1 MVRRCFFAVLICA
14 ALVAAACGRA
24 AQQIESDPAL
34 DAQGILSRA
43 LNQGKS
49 EQLISD
55 HDQTVKMNT
64 VLNTSMD
71 GATVM
76 LNMRLDSK
84 RSGEQRMSE
93 VGAEIKVSAEAGR
106 NNSAKFYVLFQQE
119 ENEYHAYARL
129 EKGATSSKRGQ
140 EVLSE
145 EGMQDVLGQ
154 VQESSMAS
162 VEMYAEN
169 PEKIAAKEDNGT
181 YVVQLVPSHEAL
193 MKILNRSGSGGK
205 IDDLSNSYCLL
216 TLTVDKSTY
225 RMKNFTMELNADVT
239 VQGKKAKMDL
249 NVDMTSDET
258 QEVTLSIPPD
268 LQDAPETSLK
278 TFFSS

>member
-1 MVRRCFFAVLICA
+1 MVRRCFLAVLICA

-64 VLNTSMD
+64 VLKTSME
-71 GATVM
+71 GATVT

-106 NNSAKFYVLFQQE
+106 NNSAKFYVLFQQK
-119 ENEYHAYARL
+119 ENKYHAYARL
-129 EKGATSSKRGQ
+129 EKGSTSSKRGQ

-193 MKILNRSGSGGK
+193 MKILNRSGSGGQ

>member
-1 MVRRCFFAVLICA
+1 MVRRCFLAVLICA

-43 LNQGKS
+43 LNQGES

-64 VLNTSMD
+64 VLKTSME
-71 GATVM
+71 GATVT

>member
-1 MVRRCFFAVLICA
+1 MRRCFLAVLICA

-71 GATVM
+71 GATVT

>member
-64 VLNTSMD
+64 VLKTSME
-71 GATVM
+71 GATVT

-193 MKILNRSGSGGK
+193 MKILNRSGSGGQ

-249 NVDMTSDET
+249 KVDMTSDET
-258 QEVTLSIPPD
+258 QEVTLNVPPD

>member
-71 GATVM
+71 GATVT

-193 MKILNRSGSGGK
+193 MKILNRSGSGGQ

>member
-162 VEMYAEN
+162 VETYAEN

>member
-1 MVRRCFFAVLICA
+1 MVRRCFLAVLICA

-76 LNMRLDSK
+76 LNMSLDSK
-84 RSGEQRMSE
+84 QSGEQRMSE

-193 MKILNRSGSGGK
+193 MKILNRSGSGGQ

-249 NVDMTSDET
+249 KVDMTSDET
-258 QEVTLSIPPD
+258 QEVTLSVPPD

>member
-1 MVRRCFFAVLICA
+1 MVRRCFLAVLICA

-64 VLNTSMD
+64 VLKTSMD
-71 GATVM
+71 GATVTL
-76 LNMRLDSK
+76 LNMSLDSK
-84 RSGEQRMSE
+84 QSGEQRMSE
-93 VGAEIKVSAEAGR
+93 VGAEIKVLAGAGR

-119 ENEYHAYARL
+119 ENKYHAYARL
-129 EKGATSSKRGQ
+129 EKGSTSSKRGQ

-154 VQESSMAS
+154 VQEWRRWRCTRRTRR
-162 VEMYAEN
+162 
-169 PEKIAAKEDNGT
+169 K
-181 YVVQLVPSHEAL
+181 
-193 MKILNRSGSGGK
+193 
-205 IDDLSNSYCLL
+205 
-216 TLTVDKSTY
+216 
-225 RMKNFTMELNADVT
+225 
-239 VQGKKAKMDL
+239 
-249 NVDMTSDET
+249 
-258 QEVTLSIPPD
+258 
-268 LQDAPETSLK
+268 
-278 TFFSS
+278 

>member
-71 GATVM
+71 GATVT
-76 LNMRLDSK
+76 LNMSLDSK
-84 RSGEQRMSE
+84 QSGEQRMSE

>member
-1 MVRRCFFAVLICA
+1 VVRRCFFAVLICA

-64 VLNTSMD
+64 VLKTSME
-71 GATVM
+71 GATVT

-193 MKILNRSGSGGK
+193 MKILNRSGSGGQ

-249 NVDMTSDET
+249 KVDMTSDET
-258 QEVTLSIPPD
+258 QEVTLSVPPD

>member
-1 MVRRCFFAVLICA
+1 MVRRCFLAVLICA

-64 VLNTSMD
+64 VLKTSME
-71 GATVM
+71 GATVT

-181 YVVQLVPSHEAL
+181 YVVQLVPSHDAL

-268 LQDAPETSLK
+268 LTDAPETSLK

>member
-64 VLNTSMD
+64 VLKTSME
-71 GATVM
+71 GATVT

-249 NVDMTSDET
+249 NVDMTSDKT

>member
-1 MVRRCFFAVLICA
+1 MRRCFFAVLICA

-64 VLNTSMD
+64 VLKTSME
-71 GATVM
+71 GATVT

>member
-64 VLNTSMD
+64 VLKTSMD
-71 GATVM
+71 GATVT

>member
-64 VLNTSMD
+64 VLKTSMD

>member
-64 VLNTSMD
+64 VLKTSME
-71 GATVM
+71 GATVT

-193 MKILNRSGSGGK
+193 MKILNRSGSGGQ

>member
-71 GATVM
+71 GATVT

-258 QEVTLSIPPD
+258 QEVTLSVPPD

>member
-64 VLNTSMD
+64 VLKTSME
-71 GATVM
+71 GATVT

-239 VQGKKAKMDL
+239 DQGKKAKMDL

>member
-1 MVRRCFFAVLICA
+1 VRRCFFAVLICA

-64 VLNTSMD
+64 VLKTSME
-71 GATVM
+71 GATVT

-249 NVDMTSDET
+249 NVDMTSDKT

>member
-1 MVRRCFFAVLICA
+1 MVRRCFLAVLICA

-64 VLNTSMD
+64 VLKTSME
-71 GATVM
+71 GATVT

-181 YVVQLVPSHEAL
+181 YVVQLVPSHDAL

>member
-71 GATVM
+71 GATVT
-76 LNMRLDSK
+76 LNMSLDSK
-84 RSGEQRMSE
+84 QSGEQRMSE

-129 EKGATSSKRGQ
+129 EKGSTSSKQGQ

-249 NVDMTSDET
+249 KVDMTSDET
-258 QEVTLSIPPD
+258 QEVTLSVPPD

>member
-1 MVRRCFFAVLICA
+1 MVRRCFLAVLICA

-71 GATVM
+71 GATVT
-76 LNMRLDSK
+76 LNMSLDSK
-84 RSGEQRMSE
+84 QSGEQRMSE

-129 EKGATSSKRGQ
+129 EKGSTSSKQGQ

-249 NVDMTSDET
+249 KVDMTSDET
-258 QEVTLSIPPD
+258 QEVTLSVPPD

>member
-1 MVRRCFFAVLICA
+1 MRRCFFAVLICA

-71 GATVM
+71 GATVT

-258 QEVTLSIPPD
+258 QEVTLSVPPD

>member
-1 MVRRCFFAVLICA
+1 MRRCFFAVLICA

-71 GATVM
+71 GATVT

-225 RMKNFTMELNADVT
+225 RMKNFTMELNAGVT

>member
-1 MVRRCFFAVLICA
+1 VVRRCFFAVLICA

-43 LNQGKS
+43 LNQGES

-64 VLNTSMD
+64 VLKTSME
-71 GATVM
+71 GATVT

>member
-1 MVRRCFFAVLICA
+1 VVRRCFFAVLICA

-64 VLNTSMD
+64 VLKTSME
-71 GATVM
+71 GATVT

-249 NVDMTSDET
+249 KVDMTSDET

>member
-1 MVRRCFFAVLICA
+1 MRRCFFSVLICA
-14 ALVAAACGRA
+14 ALVAAAGGRA

>member
-1 MVRRCFFAVLICA
+1 MRRCFFAVLICA

-71 GATVM
+71 GATVT

-249 NVDMTSDET
+249 KVDMTSDET
-258 QEVTLSIPPD
+258 QEVTLSVPPD

>member
-1 MVRRCFFAVLICA
+1 MVRRCFLAVLICA

-64 VLNTSMD
+64 VLKTSME
-71 GATVM
+71 GATVT

-84 RSGEQRMSE
+84 QSGEQRMSE

-193 MKILNRSGSGGK
+193 MKILNRSGSGGQ

-249 NVDMTSDET
+249 KVDMTSDET

>member
-1 MVRRCFFAVLICA
+1 MRRCFLAVLICA

-71 GATVM
+71 GATVT

-205 IDDLSNSYCLL
+205 IDGLSNSYCLL

-249 NVDMTSDET
+249 KVDMTSDET
-258 QEVTLSIPPD
+258 QEVTLSVPPD

>member
-1 MVRRCFFAVLICA
+1 MRRCFFAVLICA

-43 LNQGKS
+43 LNQGES

-64 VLNTSMD
+64 VLKTSME
-71 GATVM
+71 GATVT

>member
-1 MVRRCFFAVLICA
+1 VVRRCFFAVLICA

-162 VEMYAEN
+162 VETYAEN

>member
-1 MVRRCFFAVLICA
+1 MRRCFLAVLICA

-71 GATVM
+71 GATVT

-249 NVDMTSDET
+249 KVDMTSDET

>member
-64 VLNTSMD
+64 LLKTSME
-71 GATVM
+71 GATVT

-169 PEKIAAKEDNGT
+169 PEKIAAKEDTGT

-193 MKILNRSGSGGK
+193 MKILNRSGSGGQ

-249 NVDMTSDET
+249 KVDMTSDET
-258 QEVTLSIPPD
+258 QEVTLSVPPD

>member
-258 QEVTLSIPPD
+258 QEVTLSVPPD

>member
-1 MVRRCFFAVLICA
+1 MVRRCFLAVLICA

-64 VLNTSMD
+64 VLKTSME
-71 GATVM
+71 GATVT

>member
-1 MVRRCFFAVLICA
+1 MVRRCFLAVLICA

-71 GATVM
+71 GATVT
-76 LNMRLDSK
+76 LNMSLDSK
-84 RSGEQRMSE
+84 QSGEQRMSE

>member
-1 MVRRCFFAVLICA
+1 MVRRCFLAVLICA

-71 GATVM
+71 GATVT

-249 NVDMTSDET
+249 KVDMTSDET
-258 QEVTLSIPPD
+258 QEVTLSVPPD

>member
-1 MVRRCFFAVLICA
+1 MRRCFFAVLICA

-71 GATVM
+71 GATVT